1 MGPSATVPVTTQY
14 DNTRRVT
21 GRDGHELED
30 AVTVT
35 SSTRTGRSQTPC
47 SEHRSYYELLHR
59 QLAACTGTAN
69 GSTQPEWSVPGD
81 AAGVTVTASYKLL
94 FLESI
99 IYRLRNTLNGNRPS
113 WSLDPGPAQPPEDP
127 AGAAGPAVD
136 HRRLAP

>member
-81 AAGVTVTASYKLL
+81 AAGVTVTASYKLHASVGSKNL
-94 FLESI
+94 VD
-99 IYRLRNTLNGNRPS
+99 RRPFC
-113 WSLDPGPAQPPEDP
+113 PGPTQWPRVPSTSNP
-127 AGAAGPAVD
+127 ST
-136 HRRLAP
+136 